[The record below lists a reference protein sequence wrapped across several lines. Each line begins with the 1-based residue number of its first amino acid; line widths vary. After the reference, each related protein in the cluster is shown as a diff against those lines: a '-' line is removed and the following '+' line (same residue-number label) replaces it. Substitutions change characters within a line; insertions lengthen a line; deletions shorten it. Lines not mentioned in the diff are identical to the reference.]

1 MASTDIGNW
10 TTRVGRVSGRARQGF
25 RRWRR
30 GRPFWGGLLTILGGV
45 EILLL
50 PSLKFPLVVQVGIAG
65 VSGLLAGILMV
76 VMGLSVWIAPHYRV
90 FAGIATILL
99 SLASFLTSNLGG
111 FLIGMLLGLVGGSLA
126 CAWAPV
132 TPRPSGPAT
141 GPEPGPEP
149 ALDADAPD
157 APLVSDDAAAAP
169 TPASGE
175 RGDSGAPVAPNHP
188 AEREQPAEPGGS
200 TERSDGPSSEQ
211 RNPPPSAED
220 GPSVEQGHVAGR
232 AHGAGAPGQ
241 TSGTPGEPG
250 GAPAAGGGHPP
261 LTLLGPILL
270 ALALLLPLT
279 ADSNGLGSLPRLV
292 AAPVP
297 TVNAAVPV
305 MHADTVDMSALTFG
319 GVVVVTTMQG
329 PLRTLKF
336 SMDQVVMHGYTL
348 DVPDGPDGGAVGLS
362 VGTLTLRSGV
372 DLYTTSMSG
381 LLAGAVPVTFTPDA
395 PPPVVPSA
403 LSFTDF
409 TCEQVFV
416 RSDSLDAA
424 GLREASGN
432 T

>member
-10 TTRVGRVSGRARQGF
+10 TARVGRVTGQARRGF

-30 GRPFWGGLLTILGGV
+30 GRPFWAGLFTILGGA
-45 EILLL
+45 EILVL
-50 PSLKFPLVVQVGIAG
+50 PSLKFPLVVQVGVAG

-76 VMGLSVWIAPHYRV
+76 VMGLSVWIAPNYRV

-126 CAWAPV
+126 CAWTPV
-132 TPRPSGPAT
+132 RPRPIGSAT
-141 GPEPGPEP
+141 STEPGP
-149 ALDADAPD
+149 DADAFDGPSLSGD
-157 APLVSDDAAAAP
+157 AAAP
-169 TPASGE
+169 TPASGG
-175 RGDSGAPVAPNHP
+175 RADSGETVGPDHP
-188 AEREQPAEPGGS
+188 AEPEQSAELDGS

-211 RNPPPSAED
+211 PNVASAD
-220 GPSVEQGHVAGR
+220 DTPSVEQRHEAGPAR
-232 AHGAGAPGQ
+232 GAGAPGQ
-241 TSGTPGEPG
+241 TSGAPGEPG
-250 GAPAAGGGHPP
+250 GAPAAGAGHPP
-261 LTLLGPILL
+261 LTLLGPVLL
-270 ALALLLPLT
+270 ALALLLPLLT
-279 ADSNGLGSLPRLV
+279 ADSNGPGSLTRLV

-319 GVVVVTTMQG
+319 GVVVVTTLQG

-336 SMDQVVMHGYTL
+336 SMDQVVMHGYTM
-348 DVPDGPDGGAVGLS
+348 DAPGGPDGGAVALS
-362 VGTLTLRSGV
+362 VGTLTLESGV

-381 LLAGAVPVTFTPDA
+381 LLSGVVPVTFTPDD
-395 PPPVVPSA
+395 PPPVVPST
-403 LSFTDF
+403 LSFTNF

-416 RSDSLDAA
+416 RSDNLDAS
-424 GLREASGN
+424 GLGEASGN